1 MSHRQQGF
9 TIVELIT
16 VMVVIGVLS
25 AVALPMLTS
34 GGNGM
39 AGAAFRNELASTL
52 RYAQKSAVSHRRL
65 VCANVTTSAV
75 SLTIAQAANQ
85 TACDT
90 QLQGPDG
97 SEVASRDAAVTATGG
112 LVGMIYFQ
120 PGGTISTNGAGT
132 ATAAGV
138 INVTGQPAINI
149 QGATGYVE

>member
-1 MSHRQQGF
+1 MSKRQRGF

-16 VMVVIGVLS
+16 VMVIIGVLS

-65 VCANVTTSAV
+65 VCANVTASTV
-75 SLTIAQAANQ
+75 TLTIAQITPSTSCGMA
-85 TACDT
+85 
-90 QLQGPDG
+90 LESPDG
-97 SEVASRDAAVTATGG
+97 SQIASRDAAVTASG
-112 LVGMIYFQ
+112 LIGMIYFQ
-120 PGGTISTNGAGT
+120 PSGTISTNGVGS
-132 ATAAGV
+132 ATAAGA